1 MLASLKPG
9 TKAVFGTGRFGES
22 TASAVAYALANAPT
36 RDHCEKKRPEVEA
49 ALAAHFGRAIPLRL
63 VTDAELGGSPSE
75 TAAGPSAGLPDAAD
89 DDEIVDV
96 HALED
101 APTAATGVERLAEA
115 FPGAE
120 LVEEP

>member
-1 MLASLKPG
+1 MLGSLKPG
-9 TKAVFGTGRFGES
+9 TKAVFGTGRFA
-22 TASAVAYALANAPT
+22 ASAEGSAVYALANRPT

-49 ALAAHFGRAIPLRL
+49 ALSAHFGRPVPLRL
-63 VTDAELGGSPSE
+63 VTEDDAGGPAPASAKAPAPP
-75 TAAGPSAGLPDAAD
+75 AAASVD

-96 HALED
+96 HALEN

-120 LVEEP
+120 LVEET